1 MAEREIIFVDANTI
15 WHRRLAEAFGR
26 IRPTIA
32 FEPSAGLLPGLV
44 GTDVRAGQTT
54 FMSVKLVRGW
64 ASKTAF
70 YGQRQLAARIVRAA
84 HDLGV
89 SPVVVLTSPKYRLLA
104 SLLSPRFPLVYYC
117 ADDYREYEGWGG
129 LRIAEAESE
138 IVRSVQLS
146 VFVSNALRQ
155 RAVKEYAVPEDR
167 TFTSP
172 NATEPR
178 FLACAPTADP
188 GGILPQLK
196 RPVVGMLGALTERL
210 DLPLIRRVADLET
223 VGTLLIAGHVDE
235 SLRSRNDWIFDN
247 PKILATGRLPHAA
260 MHRYALALDA
270 ALIPYT
276 RKALNHFCSPMRLYD
291 HLASGIPIFATDA
304 CDQINRLN
312 IDGLVVAPTSELPGI
327 ASDVLRNLAAGRRR
341 KPAEMPEGL
350 LWSDRAAR
358 LATAI
363 DGL

>member
-104 SLLSPRFPLVYYC
+104 RLLSPRFPLVYYC

-172 NATEPR
+172 NATEPLPSPR
-178 FLACAPTADP
+178 PMPRGSTQSPGCRPRDSGTVADCGPCRRILAHP
-188 GGILPQLK
+188 
-196 RPVVGMLGALTERL
+196 ERL
-210 DLPLIRRVADLET
+210 DLRQPEDPCHGSSATCRHAPIC
-223 VGTLLIAGHVDE
+223 VGTGCRPHPVHEKGTEPLLLANAT
-235 SLRSRNDWIFDN
+235 LRPPGVQDSDICNRRLRPDQPSQHRRACRRADIRTSRN
-247 PKILATGRLPHAA
+247 R
-260 MHRYALALDA
+260 
-270 ALIPYT
+270 
-276 RKALNHFCSPMRLYD
+276 
-291 HLASGIPIFATDA
+291 
-304 CDQINRLN
+304 Q
-312 IDGLVVAPTSELPGI
+312 
-327 ASDVLRNLAAGRRR
+327 
-341 KPAEMPEGL
+341 
-350 LWSDRAAR
+350 
-358 LATAI
+358 
-363 DGL
+363 